1 MPRKITSIGV
11 LPVAHTVELL
21 ALIEEFSHAFADPE
35 AQREP
40 AAEKLLPLAETPQTL
55 MTLVEEFPE
64 AFADPE
70 VETPATP
77 TTVAEPVEVGAVAP
91 QPVPIPPD
99 YSQALHRQ
107 VSTFGWGQ
115 VDFYFTYTRT
125 GLHSLWMTVGKSG
138 TEAQSLCEAIVRL
151 VNLLLAR
158 DVAPAEITR
167 EIRGIRGADSEGLG
181 PHKILGLADLIGKVL
196 QEAPATVVGG
206 EPAVPVPPAAETP
219 APVADLGPETMTMT
233 SWVALGDHTHEASLC
248 PECGAELQQV
258 NGCSGGACVVCGYSS
273 CS

>member
-1 MPRKITSIGV
+1 M
-11 LPVAHTVELL
+11 AHTVELL

-35 AQREP
+35 GQREV
-40 AAEKLLPLAETPQTL
+40 LPEDPLPTTETTLSLITLA
-55 MTLVEEFPE
+55 EEFPE

-70 VETPATP
+70 LEMPQESPESVL
-77 TTVAEPVEVGAVAP
+77 EPVEAVSASPSQRLAP
-91 QPVPIPPD
+91 G
-99 YSQALHRQ
+99 YTQALHRQ

-115 VDFYFTYTRT
+115 VDFYFTYGST
-125 GLHSLWMTVGKSG
+125 GLESLWMSVGKSG

-158 DVAPAEITR
+158 GVAPVEITR

-196 QEAPATVVGG
+196 QEAPMRLVAG
-206 EPAVPVPPAAETP
+206 EVLLSV
-219 APVADLGPETMTMT
+219 APVAEAPVPEVAPVPETAKDEG
-233 SWVALGDHTHEASLC
+233 WVALSDHEASLC